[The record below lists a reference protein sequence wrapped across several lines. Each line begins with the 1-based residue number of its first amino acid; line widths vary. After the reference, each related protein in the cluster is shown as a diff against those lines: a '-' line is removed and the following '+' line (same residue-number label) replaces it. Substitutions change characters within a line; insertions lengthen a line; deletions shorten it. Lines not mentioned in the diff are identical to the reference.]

1 VPSTPDQF
9 IKEVMQVFQKEL
21 KEFIDKTFHKGFKE
35 FTNKTSQLIFGLMIV
50 VTEKM
55 QWKEN

>member
-1 VPSTPDQF
+1 
-9 IKEVMQVFQKEL
+9 MQVFQKEL
-21 KEFIDKTFHKGFKE
+21 KEFIECSRIHKMFQKGFKE
-35 FTNKTSQLIFGLMIV
+35 LMDKTSQLISGLMTV